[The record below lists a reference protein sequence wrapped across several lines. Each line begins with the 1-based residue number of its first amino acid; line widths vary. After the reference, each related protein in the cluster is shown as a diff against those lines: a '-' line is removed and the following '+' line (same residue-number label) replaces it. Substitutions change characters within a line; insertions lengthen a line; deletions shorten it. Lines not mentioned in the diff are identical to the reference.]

1 MLVLVPIPL
10 PLLVPFVVAEK
21 TLRPVLGREAPS
33 MAKLIAHQIGN
44 RQVDCIVEEFLEF
57 NGYPSLAT
65 CRRKLAGKRRAKGKS
80 QSPSAVRRALT
91 RPLAQ
96 GDPSRN

>member
-1 MLVLVPIPL
+1 MFVLVPIPL
-10 PLLVPFVVAEK
+10 PLLMPFEAAEK
-21 TLRPVLGREAPS
+21 ILRPVLGSEAPTV
-33 MAKLIAHQIGN
+33 AQLIAHQIGN
-44 RQVDCIVEEFLEF
+44 RHVDCIVEEFLEF

-65 CRRKLAGKRRAKGKS
+65 CRRKVAGKRRTKNS
-80 QSPSAVRRALT
+80 QMRPTVRRAMA